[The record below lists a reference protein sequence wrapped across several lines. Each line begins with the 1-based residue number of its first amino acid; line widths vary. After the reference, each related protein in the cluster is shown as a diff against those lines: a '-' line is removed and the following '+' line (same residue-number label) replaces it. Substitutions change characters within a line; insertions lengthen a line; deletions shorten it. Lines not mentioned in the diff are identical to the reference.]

1 MKNARDT
8 RGQATVITVIFLTV
22 LCGMVALVLDV
33 GSWYRADRALQSEA
47 DAAALAGAQ
56 ALPAS
61 PADAQALAMEYADKN
76 GGGLDA
82 SGISFS
88 SKINPNDTIKV
99 SLKKPAEGFF
109 SKLFGLDSV
118 AVAAHAAARA
128 APALDVQYVAPI
140 VVNVNHPMLAAPTCN
155 PKPCQDPT
163 QIDLAD
169 LHKSG
174 SGDAAGS
181 FGLINLDP
189 SDFSSVGSGD
199 LGNWIDRGYDGMLSV
214 GNYYAVP
221 STKWNSDAVR
231 SAMTDVI
238 TKGKILIFPIYDKI
252 TGPGDNAVY
261 HVVGWVGFYV
271 TDFKSTGSG
280 GTVYGH
286 FTSRIASGT
295 QVHSAKDAPD
305 YGLRVIKLVD

>member
-56 ALPAS
+56 ALPES
-61 PADAQALAMEYADKN
+61 PADAQALAIQYADKN

-169 LHKSG
+169 LHKPG

-189 SDFSSVGSGD
+189 TDFSSVGSGD
-199 LGNWIDRGYDGMLSV
+199 LGNWIDKGYDGMLSA

-261 HVVGWVGFYV
+261 HIVGWVGFVV
-271 TDFKSTGSG
+271 TGWDINGSKSAI
-280 GTVYGH
+280 YGH
-286 FTSRIASGT
+286 FTGGIVQGI
-295 QVHSAKDAPD
+295 QAKKGSTVPD
-305 YGLRVIKLVD
+305 YGLRTIRLVD